1 MKALFN
7 NFYEKYHHDLYNFV
21 YYMVKNKNLAEDL
34 VQEIYIRIFRSYG
47 SFRGEAS
54 EKTWAFSIARNVIYD
69 YFRKE
74 KRKRNYANQTV
85 DWDEMAS
92 IVTIDQKLPDEL
104 LIEDE
109 DIQLIYRL
117 LDECSLNQ
125 KQVIV
130 LRYIQGFT
138 LKETSEMLDMS
149 IGNVKTLQHRGINK
163 LKNCMKIKNGK
174 EE

>member
-1 MKALFN
+1 
-7 NFYEKYHHDLYNFV
+7 
-21 YYMVKNKNLAEDL
+21 MVKNKNLAEDL

-74 KRKRNYANQTV
+74 KRKRNYLNQTV

-138 LKETSEMLDMS
+138 TWKSLR
-149 IGNVKTLQHRGINK
+149 NVGYVHRVI
-163 LKNCMKIKNGK
+163 
-174 EE
+174 